1 MALSGHKWR
10 VVGASPG
17 PSLAGDEPQMGPR
30 AGERALPHRG
40 RPDTSCLFKA
50 LVAGVWG
57 DETRMFWSPGNFII
71 LHFRFRDGSISLPP
85 PGPWRGCHHRTEARA
100 VVGGGDVQEPFP
112 PQLWPE
118 EPRPEEG
125 LRGVSPHGL
134 PLPLSTA
141 SYFPKPESRQRSDGG
156 KGVRRL
162 VFPFARS
169 QLVPM
174 GREKGSAQVG
184 AGLPSLSGPDDPA
197 QPGDTGHLPLQH
209 PLFKEGVSARGPGVP
224 TQEVM
229 ERRRPLPRKTGSS
242 SGVLSRAPQGQAG
255 GWSPPGP
262 APTGWQASWEH
273 RAGEVVSGVGCSSWP
288 WGSPGRDARAHW
300 RGAAPGPEQDGL
312 QG

>member
-1 MALSGHKWR
+1 MKRECSGLRGISSSCTLDLGTEVFPCLPQVPGEAATTGQRPGRWWG
-10 VVGASPG
+10 VGMCRSP
-17 PSLAGDEPQMGPR
+17 S
-30 AGERALPHRG
+30 
-40 RPDTSCLFKA
+40 
-50 LVAGVWG
+50 
-57 DETRMFWSPGNFII
+57 
-71 LHFRFRDGSISLPP
+71 
-85 PGPWRGCHHRTEARA
+85 
-100 VVGGGDVQEPFP
+100 P

-229 ERRRPLPRKTGSS
+229 ERPPP
-242 SGVLSRAPQGQAG
+242 PQGRQA
-255 GWSPPGP
+255 P
-262 APTGWQASWEH
+262 H
-273 RAGEVVSGVGCSSWP
+273 REY
-288 WGSPGRDARAHW
+288 
-300 RGAAPGPEQDGL
+300 
-312 QG
+312 